1 MTTAWHAKNISAP
14 RGFVHTPNT
23 QYPNRTI
30 RLTFRFSGADST
42 ITTYD
47 LPSSMPDRDT
57 IFSRLR
63 DQLNGYNLYLS
74 NLHTCLNQRGRLQSV
89 RVPGVTDFFNVSF
102 ILENQEV

>member
-1 MTTAWHAKNISAP
+1 MSSSWHAKNIPAL
-14 RGFVHTPNT
+14 RGFVHTPDT
-23 QYPNRTI
+23 KYPNRTI

-47 LPSSMPDRDT
+47 LPSSMPNRDT
-57 IFSRLR
+57 KFARMR
-63 DQLNGYNLYLS
+63 DLLSGYNLFLS